1 MSSFL
6 LFEQFS
12 IEIREYWQGTIE
24 AGVEIVLLWFLQAI
38 FLLLSIVLPL
48 LLLRPFFIEDFQ
60 VFFDDVTAA
69 MLISPNKEMVA
80 ILIPQIDP
88 SRIER

>member
-1 MSSFL
+1 MQATPSSKSYLVFFIPLGMSSFL
-6 LFEQFS
+6 LLEQFS

-48 LLLRPFFIEDFQ
+48 LLLRPFFNEDFQ
-60 VFFDDVTAA
+60 GVLCMA
-69 MLISPNKEMVA
+69 
-80 ILIPQIDP
+80 
-88 SRIER
+88 

>member
-1 MSSFL
+1 MQATLSSKSYLVFFIQLGMSSFL

-24 AGVEIVLLWFLQAI
+24 AGVQIVLLWFLQAI

-60 VFFDDVTAA
+60 GVLCMA
-69 MLISPNKEMVA
+69 
-80 ILIPQIDP
+80 
-88 SRIER
+88 